1 MSAKRKNRKHSLSEK
16 LKAIELYKSGYGN
29 TIIGRRLNIEASS
42 VKYWIRVY
50 KNKGCLGLEKQ
61 SYNQIK
67 RETKRTKSGYVP
79 NSVQLNFNY
88 LSVQLSGG
96 RSIQGYREK
105 Y

>member
-67 RETKRTKSGYVP
+67 RETKRTTYSGAYP
-79 NSVQLNFNY
+79 PINS
-88 LSVQLSGG
+88 G
-96 RSIQGYREK
+96 RIRSA
-105 Y
+105 